1 MKKFIMG
8 FIAIII
14 AGIVIVALPKHKE
27 GKSKVDEKAV
37 ADSVDEFSIEILS
50 DEDIYFK
57 ADTVLPDHPV
67 INDMIDL
74 ANGYAIMR
82 AVYCDAELW
91 FRFGMIVT
99 EEIRKIKT
107 DVIKDLEVRKA
118 ADKYVKSL
126 TGMMPRDTAL
136 WDEADSLLWDQ
147 VWNAYTSYGDE
158 LSKRFALNRY
168 GEMTKKDVENYL
180 DKENITS
187 DFDRE
192 CVDAIK
198 YAHEQRSEMHHP
210 AIPLMEKLMASG
222 HYSRFLPEVW
232 RTWRCMKQIETSA
245 SRDGTIMNLEYNPI
259 RYQCLQ
265 TILKEIVKNPKNVYA
280 INDFCFLASYDNI
293 VRYSEFPYGNSAVLE
308 QLMLFPEKTEE
319 DDS

>member
-37 ADSVDEFSIEILS
+37 ADSVGEFYIEILS

-74 ANGYAIMR
+74 ANSYAIMR

-107 DVIKDLEVRKA
+107 
-118 ADKYVKSL
+118 
-126 TGMMPRDTAL
+126 
-136 WDEADSLLWDQ
+136 
-147 VWNAYTSYGDE
+147 
-158 LSKRFALNRY
+158 
-168 GEMTKKDVENYL
+168 
-180 DKENITS
+180 
-187 DFDRE
+187 
-192 CVDAIK
+192 DAIK

-232 RTWRCMKQIETSA
+232 RTWRCMKQVETSA
-245 SRDGTIMNLEYNPI
+245 SRDGTIMNLEYNPM

-308 QLMLFPEKTEE
+308 RLMLFPEITEE